1 MSKSKQVPLMLS
13 IPKEYRDKLRTMAAR
28 KNLENPD
35 KVTSASQIGREIIC
49 DFLDKHNSD
58 SGRTVED

>member
-1 MSKSKQVPLMLS
+1 MSNRKQVPLMLS

-28 KNLENPD
+28 ENLDNPD

-49 DFLDKHNSD
+49 AFLDKHD
-58 SGRTVED
+58 SESGMDL

>member
-1 MSKSKQVPLMLS
+1 MSDRKQVPLMLS

-49 DFLDKHNSD
+49 AFLDKHD
-58 SGRTVED
+58 SESGKIVED